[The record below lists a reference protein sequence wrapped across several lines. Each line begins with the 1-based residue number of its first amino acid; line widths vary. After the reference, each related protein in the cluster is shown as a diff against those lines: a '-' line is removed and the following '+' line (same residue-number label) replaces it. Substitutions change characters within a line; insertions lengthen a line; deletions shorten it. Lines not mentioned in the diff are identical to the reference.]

1 MIYNR
6 SVFIFLTL
14 FLFCVFP
21 TANIHAQYYKQQNEY
36 WKNQR
41 NEICFGLG
49 TSNFLGE
56 LGGRNKIGSNFI
68 WDYEIS
74 QNRPCLRFDY
84 RYRTSRTTVAKVSVN
99 YGILAGND
107 KLTKEPFRQNRNLHF
122 KSNIVEFSAQFELTM
137 ATSKAKHKYSLPG
150 VKQGGKGGSFYG
162 FAGAGI
168 GFFNPKANVDGEWI
182 PLQPIGTE
190 GQFLSGG
197 PAPYKKYSI
206 VLPMGFGYRKTLDG
220 NWSVSIEL
228 SYRKTFSDYIDDVS
242 GVYFDNALILEK
254 QGKTDAYLADP
265 SFGFVELEDNR
276 VVINP
281 EQTFTGAQ
289 RGDSSDL
296 DSYMFLNVNA
306 FYKIDKK
313 RYKRGNGRVVRKR
326 TSKIVF

>member
-1 MIYNR
+1 MNNKKIGVIIF
-6 SVFIFLTL
+6 SVFTFLL
-14 FLFCVFP
+14 SGKVFS
-21 TANIHAQYYKQQNEY
+21 QYYKSQNEY

-41 NEICFGLG
+41 NEISFGLG

-56 LGGRNKIGSNFI
+56 LGGRNRIGSNFI

-74 QNRPCLRFDY
+74 QNRPCLRLDY
-84 RYRTSRTTVAKVSVN
+84 RYRTSSITTAKVSVN

-122 KSNIVEFSAQFELTM
+122 RSSILEFSGQFEMTVLK
-137 ATSKAKHKYSLPG
+137 SKPKHKYDLPG

-162 FAGAGI
+162 FAGVGI
-168 GFFNPKANVDGEWI
+168 GFFNPKANIDGEWI

-190 GQFLSGG
+190 GQNQTDG

-206 VLPMGFGYRKTLDG
+206 VLPMGFGYRKIMDR
-220 NWSVSIEL
+220 NWSIGIEL

-242 GVYFDNALILEK
+242 GVYFDNALIAEK
-254 QGKTDAYLADP
+254 QGKTAAYLADP
-265 SFGFVELEDNR
+265 SFGFIVRDGEA
-276 VVINP
+276 IANP
-281 EQTFTGAQ
+281 EQTATGEV

-296 DSYMFLNVNA
+296 DAYMFLNVNA

>member
-1 MIYNR
+1 MSKKKLGIVIFAVCSFLLSGN
-6 SVFIFLTL
+6 VF
-14 FLFCVFP
+14 C
-21 TANIHAQYYKQQNEY
+21 QYYKSQGEY

-41 NEICFGLG
+41 NEISFGLG

-56 LGGRNKIGSNFI
+56 LGGRNRIGSNFI

-74 QNRPCLRFDY
+74 QNRPCLRLDY
-84 RYRTSRTTVAKVSVN
+84 RYKTSNITVAKVSMN

-122 KSNIVEFSAQFELTM
+122 RSSILEFSGQFELTVLK
-137 ATSKAKHKYSLPG
+137 SKAKHKYDLPG

-162 FAGAGI
+162 FAGVGI
-168 GFFNPKANVDGEWI
+168 GFFNPKANIDGEWI
-182 PLQPIGTE
+182 PLQPVGTE
-190 GQFLSGG
+190 GQNQTGG
-197 PAPYKKYSI
+197 PAPYKKYSV
-206 VLPMGFGYRKTLDG
+206 VLPMGFGYRKIVDR
-220 NWSVSIEL
+220 NWSIGIEL

-242 GVYFDNALILEK
+242 GVYFDNALIEEK
-254 QGKTDAYLADP
+254 QGKTAAYLADP
-265 SFGFVELEDNR
+265 SFGFIVRDGEA
-276 VVINP
+276 IANP
-281 EQTFTGAQ
+281 EQTATGEV

-296 DSYMFLNVNA
+296 DAYMFLNVNA